1 MTIENHCGSDGAPPS
16 LRLHFQAFHGALSEP
31 KTHRQGHA
39 SGLSGSAGSWNV
51 SLQMN
56 QLDHQTFIIPNW
68 TTAPYTCLIPCETIQ
83 KKKFYLMSSGL
94 PYQYM
99 TENLT
104 RHSLSVFFRCPA
116 SHQHS
121 WRCWWLPACR
131 WLLEVHQVAEGLHS
145 KNEQHFGHDY
155 RYPWVETSGIYP
167 ACFLFFCSSFCA
179 SASGSSSSSR
189 KSMVFSWTE
198 KVVGFQ
204 NHSKQLWLVFGDS
217 KSFDSPCW
225 SSLRS
230 LLPSAG
236 RGHSAGLCFCLC
248 LWLSSGQPWW
258 YCWGSIW
265 PHKNSIGGGGRGPP
279 WVIWERPMISVG

>member
-1 MTIENHCGSDGAPPS
+1 MVR
-16 LRLHFQAFHGALSEP
+16 LRLWGCIFKRFTVHFQSRRRIVKVMHQGCQEVLVPGMSVCRWTNWITKLLSFPTEPRLHILVWFHVKLS
-31 KTHRQGHA
+31 R
-39 SGLSGSAGSWNV
+39 
-51 SLQMN
+51 
-56 QLDHQTFIIPNW
+56 
-68 TTAPYTCLIPCETIQ
+68 
-83 KKKFYLMSSGL
+83 KKFYLMSSGL